1 MLVITFK
8 VVGQMF
14 LPIQAILSGGATTPY
29 CVVFNNPL
37 IFGTCCEEDGAA
49 NITEPTYCLCGL
61 NINQE
66 ICDVGDV
73 NMVICSQLIITQCC
87 I

>member
-29 CVVFNNPL
+29 CVVSNNL
-37 IFGTCCEEDGAA
+37 LVFGTCEEDGAA
-49 NITEPTYCLCGL
+49 NTTEPTYCLCGL
-61 NINQE
+61 NINQK

-73 NMVICSQLIITQCC
+73 YMVIYSELITTQCC